1 MNMSKKLTMSNGNI
15 NLVDINFN
23 ADILMFLN
31 FLEKRPFHDSSE
43 IMTATIKFT
52 TEWIEFCDHLGM
64 EHSDILS
71 PFQIKNSK
79 YFTPQKTP
87 GLILAFLLAS
97 LGFTFNDLQSL
108 RGKI

>member
-1 MNMSKKLTMSNGNI
+1 MKVALNTDM
-15 NLVDINFN
+15 
-23 ADILMFLN
+23 LMFLD
-31 FLEKRPFHDSSE
+31 FLETRPFHDSNE
-43 IMTATIKFT
+43 IITATIEFT

-71 PFQIKNSK
+71 PFQIKDSK
-79 YFTPQKTP
+79 CFTPQKTP